1 MRTKIMKLISGFA
14 SFSMLFTLTACGQ
27 NDSNDDTAAQQ
38 QYRSSTGINGAAAP
52 GVDNDKSDNNESSN
66 DDNDSNADNDNKNSN
81 SDGDSYDWNDF
92 EPDNENIAYRDVTPD
107 VNTLDFTT
115 RIISQCDVKINEV
128 DSNSIAY
135 TDGNTS
141 DYCVWN
147 QGQRKWIHKTGDYNT
162 DYHYSGSELGQTYY
176 VNIDKAYKNSDG
188 KWEDT
193 SIGFKDEK
201 TMKAW
206 LQWAKKNNVH
216 YDWSSDQNY
225 P

>member
-1 MRTKIMKLISGFA
+1 MRMNIMKLISGFA

-52 GVDNDKSDNNESSN
+52 GVDNDKSDDN
-66 DDNDSNADNDNKNSN
+66 NDSNADNDNKNSN

-92 EPDNENIAYRDVTPD
+92 EPDNDNIAYRDVSDD
-107 VNTLDFTT
+107 VNALDFTT
-115 RIISQCDVKINEV
+115 RIISQCDVKINKV

-135 TDGNTS
+135 ADSNTS

-147 QGQRKWIHKTGDYNT
+147 QGQRKWIHKTGDYNN

-188 KWEDT
+188 EWEDT
-193 SIGFKDEK
+193 SIGFKDEN

-206 LQWAKKNNVH
+206 LQWAKKNN
-216 YDWSSDQNY
+216 WSSDKNY

>member
-1 MRTKIMKLISGFA
+1 MNIMKLISGFA

-52 GVDNDKSDNNESSN
+52 GVDNDKSDDN
-66 DDNDSNADNDNKNSN
+66 NDSNADNDNKNSN

-92 EPDNENIAYRDVTPD
+92 EPDNDNIAYRDVSDD
-107 VNTLDFTT
+107 VNALDFTT
-115 RIISQCDVKINEV
+115 RIISQCDVKINKV

-135 TDGNTS
+135 ADSNTS

-147 QGQRKWIHKTGDYNT
+147 QGQRKWIHKTGDYNN

-188 KWEDT
+188 EWEDT
-193 SIGFKDEK
+193 SIGFKDEN

-206 LQWAKKNNVH
+206 LQWAKKNN
-216 YDWSSDQNY
+216 WSSDQNY

>member
-1 MRTKIMKLISGFA
+1 MKLISVFA
-14 SFSMLFTLTACGQ
+14 SFGMLFTLTACGQ
-27 NDSNDDTAAQQ
+27 TDSDNESVAKP

-52 GVDNDKSDNNESSN
+52 GVDNDKSDDNDKSSN

-81 SDGDSYDWNDF
+81 AGSDGDSYDWNDF
-92 EPDNENIAYRDVTPD
+92 EPDNENIAYRDVSPD

-115 RIISQCDVKINEV
+115 RIISQCDVKINKV
-128 DSNSIAY
+128 DSGSIAY

-147 QGQRKWIHKTGDYNT
+147 QGQREWIHKTGDYNT
-162 DYHYSGSELGQTYY
+162 DYHYSDSELRQTYY
-176 VNIDKAYKNSDG
+176 VNIDKAYKNRDG
-188 KWEDT
+188 EWEDT
-193 SIGFKDEK
+193 SIGFKDEN

-216 YDWSSDQNY
+216 YDWSSNQNY

>member
-1 MRTKIMKLISGFA
+1 MKLISGFA

-52 GVDNDKSDNNESSN
+52 GVDNDKSDDN
-66 DDNDSNADNDNKNSN
+66 NDSNADNDNKNSN

-92 EPDNENIAYRDVTPD
+92 EPDNDNIAYRDVSDD
-107 VNTLDFTT
+107 VNALDFTT
-115 RIISQCDVKINEV
+115 RIISQCDVKINKV

-135 TDGNTS
+135 ADSNTS

-147 QGQRKWIHKTGDYNT
+147 QGQRKWIHKTGDYNN

-193 SIGFKDEK
+193 SIGFKDEN

>member
-1 MRTKIMKLISGFA
+1 MNIMKLISGFA

-38 QYRSSTGINGAAAP
+38 QYRSSTRINGAAAP
-52 GVDNDKSDNNESSN
+52 GVDNDKSDDN
-66 DDNDSNADNDNKNSN
+66 NDSNADNDNKNSN

-92 EPDNENIAYRDVTPD
+92 EPDNDNIAYRDVSDD
-107 VNTLDFTT
+107 VNALDFTT
-115 RIISQCDVKINEV
+115 RIISQCDVKINKV

-135 TDGNTS
+135 ADSNTS

-147 QGQRKWIHKTGDYNT
+147 QGQRKWIHKTGDYNN

-188 KWEDT
+188 EWEDT
-193 SIGFKDEK
+193 SIGFKDEN

-206 LQWAKKNNVH
+206 LQWAKKNN
-216 YDWSSDQNY
+216 WSSDQNY

>member
-1 MRTKIMKLISGFA
+1 MKLISGFA

-38 QYRSSTGINGAAAP
+38 QYRSSTRINGAAAP
-52 GVDNDKSDNNESSN
+52 GVDNDKSDDN
-66 DDNDSNADNDNKNSN
+66 NDSNADNDNKNSN

-92 EPDNENIAYRDVTPD
+92 EPDNDNIAYRDVSDD
-107 VNTLDFTT
+107 VNALDFTT
-115 RIISQCDVKINEV
+115 RIISQCDVKINKV

-135 TDGNTS
+135 ADSNTS

-147 QGQRKWIHKTGDYNT
+147 QGQRKWIHKTGDYNN

-188 KWEDT
+188 EWEDT
-193 SIGFKDEK
+193 SIGFKDEN

-206 LQWAKKNNVH
+206 LQWAKKNN
-216 YDWSSDQNY
+216 WSSDQNY

>member
-1 MRTKIMKLISGFA
+1 MKLISGFA

-52 GVDNDKSDNNESSN
+52 GVDNDKSDDN
-66 DDNDSNADNDNKNSN
+66 NDSNADNDNKNSN

-92 EPDNENIAYRDVTPD
+92 EPDNDNIAYRDVSDD
-107 VNTLDFTT
+107 VNALDFTT
-115 RIISQCDVKINEV
+115 RIISQCDVKINKV

-135 TDGNTS
+135 ADSNTS

-147 QGQRKWIHKTGDYNT
+147 QGQRKWIHKTGDYNN

-188 KWEDT
+188 EWEDT
-193 SIGFKDEK
+193 SIGFKDEN

-206 LQWAKKNNVH
+206 LQWAKKNN
-216 YDWSSDQNY
+216 WSSDQNY

>member
-1 MRTKIMKLISGFA
+1 MRMNIMKLISGFA

-52 GVDNDKSDNNESSN
+52 GVDNDKSDDN
-66 DDNDSNADNDNKNSN
+66 NDSNADNDNKNSN

-92 EPDNENIAYRDVTPD
+92 EPDNDNIAYRDVSDD
-107 VNTLDFTT
+107 VNALDFTT
-115 RIISQCDVKINEV
+115 RIISQCDVKINKV

-135 TDGNTS
+135 ADSNTS

-147 QGQRKWIHKTGDYNT
+147 QGQRKWIHKTGDYNN

-188 KWEDT
+188 EWEDT
-193 SIGFKDEK
+193 SIGFKDEN

-206 LQWAKKNNVH
+206 LQWAKKNN
-216 YDWSSDQNY
+216 WSSDQNY

>member
-1 MRTKIMKLISGFA
+1 MNIMKLISVFV
-14 SFSMLFTLTACGQ
+14 SFGMLFTLTACGQ
-27 NDSNDDTAAQQ
+27 NDSNDDTAAQR

-52 GVDNDKSDNNESSN
+52 GVDNDKSDNN
-66 DDNDSNADNDNKNSN
+66 DSNADNGNKNSN

-92 EPDNENIAYRDVTPD
+92 EPDNDNIAYRDVSDD

-115 RIISQCDVKINEV
+115 RIISQCDVKINKV
-128 DSNSIAY
+128 DSGSIAY
-135 TDGNTS
+135 TDSNTS

-147 QGQRKWIHKTGDYNT
+147 QGQRKWIHKTGDYNN

-188 KWEDT
+188 EWEDT
-193 SIGFKDEK
+193 SIGFKDEN

-206 LQWAKKNNVH
+206 LQWAKKNN
-216 YDWSSDQNY
+216 WSSDQNY